1 MLLDCPSCAAS
12 YDEDPARLLPGAHPV
27 RCPRCHAAWH
37 PEILFDTNAGND
49 DASRI
54 AMLTAG
60 VCAARLSVQA
70 NRKQGTRIA
79 ALDAIERIR
88 EQAHGA
94 LNAVRLRYREDHSRI
109 VSLQA
114 ARAAVPTPHAADEL
128 LAEAAPLPLQS
139 PPLDAG
145 RDLKT
150 RMRISRAFAEALADV
165 YGDTAGSNEYAD
177 RLPDNEQPRP
187 DNETGSVAAAID
199 DEQPPDGGC
208 GAAAV
213 GKADERTWIASAAD
227 KRDDGPIAAFAAS
240 HSNERGAEPEEL
252 PAPASSEM
260 EDRSTTLWQ
269 AGDCGLKAAPARPR
283 EDRGSTVSLTERK
296 RPPTKEKERG
306 IAGLRPRQKREHR
319 AVLDGFVE
327 TRQREE
333 LIREAR
339 KAAQRAIRESAPAPG
354 VSANGWQN
362 MWIAL
367 FITSA
372 ILLVLRAW
380 FH

>member
-49 DASRI
+49 DACRI

-114 ARAAVPTPHAADEL
+114 TRAAVPTPHAADES
-128 LAEAAPLPLQS
+128 LAEAAPLPFQS

-187 DNETGSVAAAID
+187 DNETGSL
-199 DEQPPDGGC
+199 
-208 GAAAV
+208 
-213 GKADERTWIASAAD
+213 R
-227 KRDDGPIAAFAAS
+227 R
-240 HSNERGAEPEEL
+240 
-252 PAPASSEM
+252 
-260 EDRSTTLWQ
+260 RSTMNSRRMADA
-269 AGDCGLKAAPARPR
+269 AGLRSARLMSAHGSHRQPTNAMTGQSLLSPRATPMNEARNRKNCPPRSVPKWKIGLPHCGRPAIAVLRPRPPARAKIGGALFHSLSANGRRPKKRNARLQDCGRAKSASIALS
-283 EDRGSTVSLTERK
+283 STVSL
-296 RPPTKEKERG
+296 RPGKEKNLSGKRE
-306 IAGLRPRQKREHR
+306 RPRNGQFAK
-319 AVLDGFVE
+319 
-327 TRQREE
+327 
-333 LIREAR
+333 
-339 KAAQRAIRESAPAPG
+339 SAPAPG